1 MPWQVSLLFTTLLI
15 IAGFVFKKSKMLWSI
30 QILWMW
36 ILMAGS
42 NGGVDWT
49 THNNIFYSSLSFK
62 VFDDSWLYKL
72 FCYPFVKNGYDFATF
87 NLVISTVLLIILF
100 GIIKRNSKNICAVT
114 SLIYIFPLADS
125 IIQKRNFCALI
136 IFLLG
141 IFPLLK
147 SEKKSSIKFCI
158 FTFLAAQVHSSY
170 YLYFLILPLMKLDYE
185 KLNKAIV
192 FFLMG
197 AFIAIPFI
205 PKIAMIF
212 VPAAKVNFYFSTLKI
227 PLYQSICWWSLQL
240 IFTYLF
246 LKEFDI
252 NSKLMKYLKIEE
264 DINEKSEYSKL
275 KQFNKILLI
284 FMPLYYY
291 EPTFFRFFRNMLFVN
306 YIYISKIFDKTEKNY
321 KDVIMVFG
329 SIVCFALLVFLS
341 QFVLFGKGFDYL
353 GVPIFEANRFI
364 GK

>member
-1 MPWQVSLLFTTLLI
+1 MPWQISLFFTIFI
-15 IAGFVFKKSKMLWSI
+15 IIMGFIFKKSKILWSI
-30 QILWMW
+30 QIVWMW

-49 THNNIFYSSLSFK
+49 THNNIFYEALSFK
-62 VFDDSWLYKL
+62 IFDDSWLYKL
-72 FCYPFVKNGYDFATF
+72 LCYPFVSNGYDFATF
-87 NLVISTVLLIILF
+87 NLIISTVLLFILF
-100 GIIKRNSKNICAVT
+100 MIIKKNSKNVCLVT

-125 IIQKRNFCALI
+125 IIQKRNFCALV

-141 IFPLLK
+141 IIPLIK
-147 SEKKSSIKFCI
+147 DDKRANIKFLA

-170 YLYFLILPLMKLDYE
+170 YLYFLIFPLMKLDYK
-185 KLNKAIV
+185 KLNKLIII
-192 FFLMG
+192 FLVC
-197 AFIAIPFI
+197 AFISIPYI

-227 PLYQSICWWSLQL
+227 PLYQSICWWCLQL
-240 IFTYLF
+240 IFTFLF
-246 LKEFDI
+246 FKEFDT
-252 NSKLMKYLKIEE
+252 NSRLMKYLKIDE
-264 DINEKSEYSKL
+264 DEKMNNEYNKL
-275 KQFNKILLI
+275 KQLNKILLI

-321 KDVIMVFG
+321 KDVITIIGM
-329 SIVCFALLVFLS
+329 IVCFALLVFLS
-341 QFVLFGKGFDYL
+341 QFVFFGKGFNYL

-364 GK
+364 GE